1 MQVSWAVMAVHSGQ
15 QLPWHT
21 RVPVSVHVSVIT
33 LHTPSQNWH
42 MGWTVHAPQLGKL
55 AQYSAVVKAET
66 RIG

>member
-1 MQVSWAVMAVHSGQ
+1 MAVHTGQ
-15 QLPWHT
+15 QLPWQT
-21 RVPVSVHVSVIT
+21 RVAVSVHVSLVV

-42 MGWTVHAPQLGKL
+42 IDSTVHAPQLEKL